1 MTLHNYGAFSH
12 MQIFMNEPCGRGE
25 ADRFP
30 PECVLSDALC
40 VLWEINRGR
49 GRAHFGPFPKTCVSD
64 LVGWG
69 PGRGVAGGGRRAVTS
84 ALLREVASHATPRLL
99 ADVLIHQHISCYTLV
114 PARRPLTIICFL
126 PRCFM
131 VLNIWAC
138 MQETLFFQ

>member
-1 MTLHNYGAFSH
+1 MRRIGFLRLGLSGAV
-12 MQIFMNEPCGRGE
+12 M
-25 ADRFP
+25 A
-30 PECVLSDALC
+30 ECVLSDALC